1 MNMWRRLFLSL
12 AVAFGLFAAVAGEAM
27 AQEPPALGRLAAANQ
42 RHERGEFTEAVQHYE
57 AVIGMGYRDP
67 VVYYNLGNAYL
78 ESGDLGRAILNY
90 LRAEELSPR
99 DPDIFENLAVA
110 RSRTVDQLEAEGDT
124 LVASVANFGGRW
136 ANTAEFAVAALLL
149 WAVAGTMVVALILRP
164 AMRLRAVL
172 RSGTVVAVVVM
183 LVPLVLLLSM
193 LYSDPYDNTGVV
205 TAGDGRGAERT
216 GDTVQRGVRP
226 AQRRPSA
233 AGGLPPRLAAGRP
246 PRRRAPGLAP
256 GPRHRGR
263 GPGRRWE
270 IGPFNCHPERSEGP
284 F

>member
-1 MNMWRRLFLSL
+1 MNMWRRLFVSL
-12 AVAFGLFAAVAGEAM
+12 AVALGLFAAVAGEAM

-99 DPDIFENLAVA
+99 DPDIFANLAVA

-136 ANTAEFAVAALLL
+136 ATTAEFAVAALLL
-149 WAVAGTMVVALILRP
+149 WAVAGIIVVALILRP
-164 AMRLRAVL
+164 AMRLGAVL
-172 RSGTVVAVVVM
+172 RGGAVAAVVVM
-183 LVPLVLLLSM
+183 LVPLVPLVPLLSM

-205 TAGDGRGAERT
+205 TAG
-216 GDTVQRGVRP
+216 TVEVL
-226 AQRRPSA
+226 S
-233 AGGLPPRLAAGRP
+233 
-246 PRRRAPGLAP
+246 
-256 GPRHRGR
+256 
-263 GPGRRWE
+263 GPGTQY
-270 IGPFNCHPERSEGP
+270 SEEFALHSGAQVRLVDSRHGWLQVALP
-284 F
+284 GGELQGWLPAHAVEAVGRDGG

>member
-99 DPDIFENLAVA
+99 DQDIFDNLAVA

-149 WAVAGTMVVALILRP
+149 WAAAGTMVVALILRP
-164 AMRLRAVL
+164 AMRLGAVL
-172 RSGTVVAVVVM
+172 RSGAVVAVVVM

-205 TAGDGRGAERT
+205 TAG
-216 GDTVQRGVRP
+216 TVEVL
-226 AQRRPSA
+226 S
-233 AGGLPPRLAAGRP
+233 
-246 PRRRAPGLAP
+246 
-256 GPRHRGR
+256 
-263 GPGRRWE
+263 GPGTQYGEEFALHSGAQVRLVDSRHGWLQVALPGGE
-270 IGPFNCHPERSEGP
+270 LQGWLPTHAIEAVGRDGGG
-284 F
+284 

>member
-42 RHERGEFTEAVQHYE
+42 RYERGEFTEAVQHYE

-136 ANTAEFAVAALLL
+136 ATTAEFAGAALLL
-149 WAVAGTMVVALILRP
+149 WAARRDYGRRAHPPASHAAEGSPAGRSSGGRGRHARP
-164 AMRLRAVL
+164 ARPAAEHALFRSLRQHG
-172 RSGTVVAVVVM
+172 RG
-183 LVPLVLLLSM
+183 
-193 LYSDPYDNTGVV
+193 DRR
-205 TAGDGRGAERT
+205 DGRGAERT
-216 GDTVQRGVRP
+216 GDAVRRGVRP
-226 AQRRPSA
+226 AQRRPGT

-246 PRRRAPGLAP
+246 PRRRAAGLAP
-256 GPRHRGR
+256 VPRHRGR
-263 GPGRRWE
+263 GAGSQM
-270 IGPFNCHPERSEGP
+270 GGDNVSESS
-284 F
+284 